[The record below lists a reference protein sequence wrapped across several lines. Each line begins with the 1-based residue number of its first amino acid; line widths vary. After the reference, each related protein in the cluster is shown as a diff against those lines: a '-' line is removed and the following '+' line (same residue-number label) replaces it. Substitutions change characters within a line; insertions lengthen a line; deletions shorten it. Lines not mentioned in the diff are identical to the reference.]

1 MALKDDIAAA
11 KERITYIQKRLAT
24 DRREARLYDS
34 DALQYPAALVNSI
47 DNHEKELKKAE
58 RALAK
63 LGGTKSGV
71 GAKSVRTR
79 EELEK
84 EIGHTRAR
92 IKELETEILNNDRY
106 QETMDEHYISR
117 QIGYL
122 DFHEPKLKK
131 LERALREF
139 DKRKT
144 NPMAKKKAKRKKKR
158 KATPAQLR
166 ALAKGRATAARN
178 RKTKA
183 PKRKKVTARR
193 RNPAYG
199 NYQTARAVARGSRRV
214 NPVRPPGL
222 EQWFPAPA
230 LFFVMR
236 GARYFTG
243 YSFSKERR
251 LAVHYTSVG
260 AAKAAAQKLADK
272 TGSNIRIIDARK

>member
-199 NYQTARAVARGSRRV
+199 NYQTARAVARGSRAV
-214 NPVRPPGL
+214 NPVRPL
-222 EQWFPAPA
+222 
-230 LFFVMR
+230 LYFVMR